1 MYRVGDLVK
10 VKNPDTEERGELLST
25 ETINLLKELD
35 FTGTVTQVQDG
46 LIYVGFAHE
55 KLGWVTQVYKD
66 DEIEVI
72 TDE

>member
-1 MYRVGDLVK
+1 MAKVGDK
-10 VKNPDTEERGELLST
+10 IKIKNPDVKEKGELLSA
-25 ETINLLKELD
+25 ETINLLKELN

-72 TDE
+72 ADE